1 MGSDNMEHV
10 IKQLKQVRTD
20 AVLGKKKHYNAA
32 DRKRKYDKYV
42 SIGQIVINA
51 LTGTALLPVVFG
63 QGNKIAEIV
72 ALLLAIMAMI
82 LSGVQKKQDYEKQ
95 AQGNTEVADM
105 YLDIAKRT
113 NFTICKIADGIISNE
128 DITKRTEELLCRIDK
143 ANKLGAQFSTN
154 NKDYQMA
161 REGILNGEEDYTEE
175 D

>member
-1 MGSDNMEHV
+1 MEHV
-10 IKQLKQVRTD
+10 IKQLKQIQTD

-63 QGNKIAEIV
+63 EGNKIAEIA
-72 ALLLAIMAMI
+72 ALLLAITAMI

-113 NFTICKIADGIISNE
+113 
-128 DITKRTEELLCRIDK
+128 EELLGRIDQ

-154 NKDYQMA
+154 NDDYQMA
-161 REGILNGEEDYTEE
+161 RDGILNGEEDYTEE
-175 D
+175 DLGLWE

>member
-1 MGSDNMEHV
+1 MEHV
-10 IKQLKQVRTD
+10 IKQLKQIRTD

-63 QGNKIAEIV
+63 EGNKIAE
-72 ALLLAIMAMI
+72 
-82 LSGVQKKQDYEKQ
+82 Q

-113 NFTICKIADGIISNE
+113 NFTLCMIADGIISNE
-128 DITKRTEELLCRIDK
+128 DVAKRTEELLGRIDQ

-154 NKDYQMA
+154 NDDYQMA
-161 REGILNGEEDYTEE
+161 RDGISNGEEDYTEE
-175 D
+175 DLGLWE

>member
-1 MGSDNMEHV
+1 MEHV
-10 IKQLKQVRTD
+10 IKQLKQIRTD

-63 QGNKIAEIV
+63 EGNKIAEIA
-72 ALLLAIMAMI
+72 ALLLAITAMI

-113 NFTICKIADGIISNE
+113 
-128 DITKRTEELLCRIDK
+128 EELLGRIDQ

-161 REGILNGEEDYTEE
+161 RDGISNGEEDYTEE
-175 D
+175 DLGLWE

>member
-1 MGSDNMEHV
+1 M
-10 IKQLKQVRTD
+10 
-20 AVLGKKKHYNAA
+20 
-32 DRKRKYDKYV
+32 
-42 SIGQIVINA
+42 INA

-63 QGNKIAEIV
+63 EGNKIAEIA
-72 ALLLAIMAMI
+72 ALLLAITAMI

-113 NFTICKIADGIISNE
+113 NFTLCMIADGIISNE
-128 DITKRTEELLCRIDK
+128 DVAKRTEELLGRIDQ

-161 REGILNGEEDYTEE
+161 RDGISNGEEDYTEE
-175 D
+175 DLGLWE